1 MRASALIP
9 GGMTPAALAGAL
21 LAVALAAGCQ
31 QSDVPRPTG
40 QQQQQPA
47 TAVASPPAPAAQT
60 AAASPAAPAGGAQ
73 TAQAPAGGQAAGGGP
88 VPSSPE
94 SIQRGKQLFTQNC
107 ATCHGESGKGDGPAA
122 AALNPKPAN
131 LAAGQFKQGGEPQQ
145 IFQTVTN
152 GVPGTA
158 MVGWATI
165 PEQGRWDLVN
175 YVRSLSGQK

>member
-1 MRASALIP
+1 MRASACIP

-21 LAVALAAGCQ
+21 LGVALAAGCQ

-47 TAVASPPAPAAQT
+47 TAVASPTAPAAQT
-60 AAASPAAPAGGAQ
+60 AAASPAAPPAGAAPAGGGQ
-73 TAQAPAGGQAAGGGP
+73 TAQAPAGGQ

-122 AALNPKPAN
+122 AALNPKPQN
-131 LAAGQFKQGGEPQQ
+131 LTDNEWKHGGEPQQ